1 MAARVPADIDAY
13 IADSPEEVRG
23 LLEQVRAAIR
33 RAAPNAAEAIK
44 YRIPTFVLGEN
55 LVHFAAFKNHIGFYP
70 TSSGIAAFTKQLAG
84 YKSAKGSVQFPLD
97 EPMPL
102 ALIERIVRFRVNEA
116 NAKSRTKSDR

>member
-84 YKSAKGSVQFPLD
+84 YKSAKGSVQFPMD